1 MVPVEKETLPK
12 WGKAVLRVFLEYEDF
27 YQAVG
32 DFEESYR
39 YRIQNKNKTKAI
51 IWFWSM
57 LLRSLPRFVWDYV
70 DWRGIM
76 LKNYLRTAIRVVRRQ
91 KLYSFLNIAGLA
103 VSLSCALLILFHVK
117 DELRY
122 EKNFPKSDRI
132 HRIQTNSK
140 YGSNFRHWA
149 PSAPAIGPALEESF
163 PEIESSA
170 RIRDLGRQI
179 LRFTPAK
186 GNPRRFEEV
195 RGFCADNSFLS
206 MFDLEMIAGDPKSAL
221 SEPHTVV
228 LTASVARR
236 YFNNEDPLGQI
247 LVNES
252 RRQPLKVTGVIPD
265 FPRNTHLKI
274 NYLISMPTFP
284 IYMGWSEALNQRTW
298 KAMYT
303 YILFRSPKEAI
314 AFRDKAAQFM
324 KNYHAD
330 APREEEI
337 VLQPIQSIHLHSRLE
352 QEMGPNSDVAY
363 VYIFSAAAFLILI
376 IAGVNFVNLSTSQ
389 SFKRMKEIGVRK
401 VIGARKGQLV
411 KQHLGESWLLIM
423 LSTALA
429 LLLLNLVLPFYNRL
443 TGKALTF
450 GGVLTLDNVLLVSFI
465 MIVLTV
471 LAGLY
476 PAFFI
481 SGFQPVSSLK
491 SVRDP
496 RSTAVVLRKG
506 LMVFQ
511 FVISVFM
518 IFCTI
523 TLYRQLDFFLHQ
535 DPGFD
540 KDRLVAVRMYPD
552 FFRASAN
559 RMDTIKAEIRRHPA
573 ITHVALTSNLF
584 GTEYSNER
592 LTPISVQDK
601 STLPMLRF
609 IRVDDDFIETS
620 GLEIIQ
626 GRDFDKVSDQNGAYI
641 INESVVAALD
651 LKQPLGILCSS
662 DVRDEEAPIVAVI
675 KDFHFASLHSP
686 LEPFVLEY
694 RPSWTRYVL
703 VKIQGD
709 SFQDVL
715 TFLEGKFEGIAPGN
729 LFSYAFVD
737 EVFDRNYVQEIRALD
752 LFKAFSVLALLVS
765 CLGLLGLSVYSA
777 EVRIKEI
784 GIRKVL
790 GASGT
795 NIVFLLSKNF
805 ILWVLLANAVA
816 WPLAYVAMNR
826 WLQNFAYQVEIN
838 IWTFIISAILAFL
851 IALITVSYQ
860 AVKAAISNPVDS
872 MRYE

>member
-1 MVPVEKETLPK
+1 MRGEKGTLPLG
-12 WGKAVLRVFLEYEDF
+12 GKAALRLFLEYEDY

-39 YRIQNKNKTKAI
+39 YRIHNENKTRAQ

-57 LLRSLPRFVWDYV
+57 LLKSLPRFVCEYV
-70 DWRGIM
+70 GWRGIM
-76 LKNYLRTAIRVVRRQ
+76 IRNYLMTAIRVVRRQ
-91 KLYSFLNIAGLA
+91 KLYSLLNIAGLA

-117 DELRY
+117 DELSY

-140 YGSNFRHWA
+140 YGSNYRNWA

-163 PEIESSA
+163 PEVESTA
-170 RIRDLGRQI
+170 RIRDIGRQI
-179 LRFTPAK
+179 LSFTPAE
-186 GNPRRFEEV
+186 GAPRRFEEV
-195 RGFCADNSFLS
+195 GGFCADNSFLS
-206 MFDLEMIAGDPKSAL
+206 MFDLEMIAGNPELAL
-221 SEPHTVV
+221 TEPHTVV
-228 LTASVARR
+228 LTESAARR
-236 YFNNEDPLGQI
+236 FYKNEDPLGQT

-252 RRQPLKVTGVIPD
+252 RSQPLEVTGVIPD
-265 FPRNTHLKI
+265 FPRNTHLQI

-284 IYMGWSEALNQRTW
+284 IYMRWPEALSHRTW
-298 KAMYT
+298 KTMYT
-303 YILFRSPKEAI
+303 YILFHSQEDA
-314 AFRDKAAQFM
+314 ADFREKAPRFM
-324 KNYHAD
+324 KDFHAD

-337 VLQPIQSIHLHSRLE
+337 VFQPIQKIHLHSKLE
-352 QEMGPNSDVAY
+352 QEIAPNSDVAY

-411 KQHLGESWLLIM
+411 KQHLGESGLLIV
-423 LSTALA
+423 LSAVFA
-429 LLLLNLVLPFYNRL
+429 LLLLNLVLPFYTRL

-450 GGVLTLDNVLLVSFI
+450 GGVLTLDNILLVLFI
-465 MIVLTV
+465 LIVLTV

-481 SGFQPVSSLK
+481 SGFQPASSIK

-496 RSTAVVLRKG
+496 RSAAVILRKG

-511 FVISVFM
+511 FVISIFM
-518 IFCTI
+518 IICTI

-540 KDRLVAVRMYPD
+540 KDRLVAIRMYPD
-552 FFRASAN
+552 FSRASAN

-573 ITHVALTSNLF
+573 VTNVALTSNLF

-592 LTPISVQDK
+592 LTPVSVQDS

-609 IRVDDDFIETS
+609 IRVDDDFIATS
-620 GLEIIQ
+620 GLEIVQ
-626 GRDFDKVSDQNGAYI
+626 GRDFDKSADQNGAYI
-641 INESVVAALD
+641 INESVAAAMD
-651 LKQPLGILCSS
+651 LKQPLGLPCRA
-662 DVRDEEAPIVAVI
+662 DAQEEEAPIVGVI

-694 RPSWTRYVL
+694 RPSWTNYVL
-703 VKIQGD
+703 VKVQGD

-715 TFLEGKFEGIAPGN
+715 TYLEGKFEEVAPGN

-737 EVFDRNYVQEIRALD
+737 EVFDRNYAQEIRALD

-765 CLGLLGLSVYSA
+765 CLGLFGLTVYSA

-790 GASGT
+790 GASGS
-795 NIVFLLSKNF
+795 NIAFLLSKTF
-805 ILWVLLANAVA
+805 ILWVILANAVA
-816 WPLAYVAMNR
+816 WPLAYLAMNR
-826 WLQNFAYQVEIN
+826 WLQNFAYQVAIN
-838 IWTFIISAILAFL
+838 IWTFIISALLAFL
-851 IALITVSYQ
+851 IALITLSYQ